1 MIPSPNVS
9 GELPPGIHA
18 ATLDEIEAVFAT
30 TFRRLTLFDGLRRA
44 VQNLKAAGVRRVFI
58 DGSFVTTKAEPNDID
73 GCWEWHNEVDLD
85 RLDPVFLDF
94 SRQRQA
100 MQGKYGVD
108 FFIAN
113 WVEAGSGLTF
123 LEFFQH
129 NRSDEPKGI
138 VMLTLGEIA

>member
-1 MIPSPNVS
+1 MIPSLSVR

-30 TFRRLTLFDGLRRA
+30 TFRWRTLFGGLRRA
-44 VQNLKAAGVRRVFI
+44 IQNLKAVGVRRIFI

-73 GCWEWHNEVDLD
+73 GCWEWHDEVDLD
-85 RLDPVFLDF
+85 RLDPVFLHF

-108 FFIAN
+108 FCIAN

-123 LEFFQH
+123 LAFFQH
-129 NRSDEPKGI
+129 NRSDESKGI
-138 VMLTLGEIA
+138 VMHTLGEIA